1 MRGKSNFLS
10 LLMGSGLAM
19 FFATDSAHATF
30 HLWSVT
36 ELYSSADGSVQF
48 IELSTTATL
57 ENALAGHV
65 ISCNGPQGTHTFTFP
80 SNLSTTDTANKTFL
94 IGTTNLAHIPGGVTP
109 DYVFTNTTPFLFING
124 SSAITVGIVGSLE
137 PPAVYT
143 NLPTDGSLSL
153 NGSSSNLTAAV
164 NTPKNFNSQSNTI
177 VPVKFSSDNVVGTN
191 FVMTFPTAKGVNGSS
206 GTNYNVDFKNSLSDA
221 TWTLLT
227 TVIGDG
233 TSKSVTN
240 AISTAL
246 QRSYRLHAP

>member
-1 MRGKSNFLS
+1 
-10 LLMGSGLAM
+10 
-19 FFATDSAHATF
+19 
-30 HLWSVT
+30 
-36 ELYSSADGSVQF
+36 
-48 IELSTTATL
+48 
-57 ENALAGHV
+57 
-65 ISCNGPQGTHTFTFP
+65 
-80 SNLSTTDTANKTFL
+80 
-94 IGTTNLAHIPGGVTP
+94 
-109 DYVFTNTTPFLFING
+109 
-124 SSAITVGIVGSLE
+124 IVGSLE

-164 NTPKNFNSQSNTI
+164 NTPKNFSSQSNTI
-177 VPVKFSSDNVVGTN
+177 VPVKFSSGNVVGTN
-191 FVMTFPTAKGVNGSS
+191 FVMTFPTAKGVNGSA

-221 TWTLLT
+221 TWIPLT